1 MVQKK
6 TGAKKPKSKPKKLVT
21 DSLIPVDVF
30 YMKNGRTTREEP
42 GKYPFHAWNT
52 PWNVP

>member
-21 DSLIPVDVF
+21 DSLIPVCIL
-30 YMKNGRTTREEP
+30 YEKRT
-42 GKYPFHAWNT
+42 Y
-52 PWNVP
+52 